1 MAKNHGGKLKF
12 YFTEPYEAPLGNK
25 FKYQFEKIVYIA
37 PKGNELDFN
46 FTTAYSAPVGN
57 QFLFDFVEGD
67 SPEPEIK
74 NQYLF
79 PDGIVAEGIPNP
91 HLRIKQMWVRP
102 EGFISN
108 TFGAALVKNKQSFL
122 NVKGWVDSSFGT
134 NKIFN
139 RNFEIQVYGFNSQI
153 FETPSKVYNL
163 KQFIQLSGI
172 DSARY
177 GTAYL
182 QGGVKFVQLGGINSL
197 ALGQHKVINTRAD
210 QSVQPSGI
218 TPLAIPQPNV
228 SPQIL
233 TVQGIL
239 GTQWGDPYIQR
250 NPNPIGWISERIG
263 TAWVS
268 RSPRFYTV
276 GIGELTQFGSHKVF
290 DGKQTVAPYVPIVG
304 GVFGDIRIRN
314 LNFKIAP
321 LSIEAPPLTDWVNI
335 ENHARFY
342 ALKGFD
348 SSRYGTASIRNG
360 TPSLTPK
367 NFDSAVFGQALIAD
381 RVRRVNTPGFNLMRF
396 GQAIVTKTP
405 QLTPQSISPPELG
418 QATLT
423 LYTRY
428 VVSLGRDLSAI
439 GQPFIAMARRS
450 IKTSGLDFA
459 EIGAPKLSH
468 GVREL
473 LVKGFDHSQYG
484 SSHRTWFRVRTLAP
498 ESIFNAELQY
508 NHMVG
513 GSRHIAVKGFEAT
526 LFGTRIIPEQQTVI
540 AHTFASM
547 VFGQPKLT
555 KTREYLKVIGFAT
568 GGAQPADRWGKATV
582 FNTRQYI
589 VQTFDIDSE
598 LNPPKMNGWT
608 SIVNRNRII
617 GPTGSTMSLFG
628 RPSILNNARPILP
641 IGLDHSKF
649 GVQFVSAGIREIML
663 EGLEAPYFSGWTN
676 LHNAAAVLKPKGFK
690 TEKFGTAAVTN
701 TRRYYPRVGNF
712 ESMVFG
718 QPMISF
724 KIRNLTFE
732 SRYSIG
738 PIYLPMP
745 NVQLYTRYVE
755 PVGNDFAVF
764 GLPALTIHKKIITPR
779 WTLRD
784 LFGDVQLRN
793 VTPEV
798 KTKGRNSEEFGT
810 ASIRTQWRMIE
821 TFGES
826 MQLWGKPVIA
836 DRKRT
841 ITVAGFN
848 ANAIGHALRVRG
860 TASPPLS
867 SQYIYLNN
875 VENRGEDADDD
886 TAIIKDGFGI
896 AIPLDQVSE
905 PSLKTNVIRV
915 EGFIATKFGENNL
928 YSNGILME
936 NGIKLDKEC
945 GTPSVQ
951 LRRRSLLVEGINNS
965 IAVGAP
971 RLSPYTIHAVMEA
984 PHQAKDN
991 HPVSNL
997 HYVNSD
1003 GGSRKAGEVF
1013 GRARVWQHNPYL
1025 NPSSVHPLNRY
1036 GTPTVQLKRR
1046 YIEVKG
1052 IQAYRFGWHSVGDG
1066 TQIITTRPSV
1076 PHTVFGVATIA
1087 LVKDKQFQVKP
1098 SGLAAPTINRPI
1110 VQHLHRTFKI
1120 DGIDSLRMG
1129 SSRGGPQY
1137 MPQSLHVGPRMPV
1150 IPIGELMEKFGTT
1163 RISLRV
1169 RNLVMT
1175 GFDSLVMEYDV
1186 ANFDKRIRVQHGQG
1200 CTPTKPVQ
1208 HLTPVGFDA
1217 LRSSAS
1223 NIRAGVHYIRP
1234 DGNSDQFRKG
1244 GF

>member
-1 MAKNHGGKLKF
+1 MSDKTDYIPPLGYAVIFELKGAD
-12 YFTEPYEAPLGNK
+12 YVAPLGNR
-25 FKYQFEKIVYIA
+25 VT
-37 PKGNELDFN
+37 FN
-46 FTTAYSAPVGN
+46 LTQNDDVP
-57 QFLFDFVEGD
+57 
-67 SPEPEIK
+67 PEPADT
-74 NQYLF
+74 QYVYPQAF
-79 PDGIVAEGIPNP
+79 DASVFGNAFTRHNFRRVNP
-91 HLRIKQMWVRP
+91 
-102 EGFISN
+102 
-108 TFGAALVKNKQSFL
+108 T
-122 NVKGWVDSSFGT
+122 
-134 NKIFN
+134 
-139 RNFEIQVYGFNSQI
+139 GFNSLIVPSPAVKNNNQHI
-153 FETPSKVYNL
+153 KPTGFDALGFSRQNIRNKNVTVTVPGMDLSRVATPTVINFHKNVYGVGFAAELHGRPTIYNL
-163 KQFIQLSGI
+163 RKYISVPGLSSNVFG
-172 DSARY
+172 SV
-177 GTAYL
+177 YL
-182 QGGVKFVQLGGINSL
+182 QGGVKYVKPTGLVAPTIPNPV
-197 ALGQHKVINTRAD
+197 VINTKAD
-210 QSVQPSGI
+210 QFAKPTGIAAPS
-218 TPLAIPQPNV
+218 IPKPNV

-233 TVQGIL
+233 TVRGIL
-239 GTQWGDPYIQR
+239 GTQWGSPYVQR
-250 NPNPIGWISERIG
+250 NPSPKGWISERFG

-268 RSPRFYTV
+268 RSPRYYEV
-276 GIGELTQFGSHKVF
+276 SIGIQTQFGAHKIF
-290 DGKQTVAPYVPIVG
+290 DAKQNIAPYVPIVG
-304 GVFGDIRIRN
+304 GVFGDIQIRN
-314 LNFKIAP
+314 VNFKIAP
-321 LSIEAPPLTDWVNI
+321 LSIEAPPLTDWVNV

-348 SSRYGTASIRNG
+348 SSRYGIASIRNG
-360 TPSLTPK
+360 TPSLNPK
-367 NFDSAVFGQALIAD
+367 GFDSAVFGQALIAD

-405 QLTPQSISPPELG
+405 QLAPKSILPPELG

-428 VVSLGRDLSAI
+428 VVSSGRDLSAI

-450 IKTSGLDFA
+450 IKTSGLDFT
-459 EIGAPKLSH
+459 EIGVPKLSH

-484 SSHRTWFRVRTLAP
+484 SSHRAWFRVRTLAP

-508 NHMVG
+508 GHMVG

-540 AHTFASM
+540 AHAFASM
-547 VFGQPKLT
+547 VFGQPKFT
-555 KTREYLKVIGFAT
+555 KTREYLKVLGFAT
-568 GGAQPADRWGKATV
+568 AGAQPADRWGKATV
-582 FNTRQYI
+582 FNMRQYI

-608 SIVNRNRII
+608 SIVNRNRVI
-617 GPTGSTMSLFG
+617 GPTGSTMTLFG

-641 IGLDHSKF
+641 KGLDHSKF
-649 GVQFVSAGIREIML
+649 GVQFVSAGIREIMPD
-663 EGLEAPYFSGWTN
+663 GLEAPYFSGWTN
-676 LHNAAAVLKPKGFK
+676 LHNAAAVLKPKGFA
-690 TEKFGTAAVTN
+690 TEKFGAASVTN
-701 TRRYYPRVGNF
+701 TRRYFPRIGNF

-718 QPMISF
+718 QSMISF

-738 PIYLPMP
+738 PIYIPIHK
-745 NVQLYTRYVE
+745 VDLYTRYVQAAA
-755 PVGNDFAVF
+755 NDFAVF

-798 KTKGRNSEEFGT
+798 KTKGRNAEEFGT
-810 ASIRTQWRMIE
+810 ASIRTQWRTIE

-841 ITVAGFN
+841 MTVAGFN

-867 SQYIYLNN
+867 TQYIYLNN

-886 TAIIKDGFGI
+886 TTIIKDGFGI
-896 AIPLDQVSE
+896 APPLFQVSD
-905 PSLKTNVIRV
+905 PSLRSNVIRV
-915 EGFIATKFGENNL
+915 GGFIATKFGENKIH
-928 YSNGILME
+928 SNGIWME

-951 LRRRSLLVEGINNS
+951 LSRRTLSVEGINNS
-965 IAVGAP
+965 IVMGTP
-971 RLSPYTIHAVMEA
+971 RLSPHTIYAVMEA
-984 PHQAKDN
+984 PQQAKDN
-991 HPVSNL
+991 HPASNL

-1003 GGSRKAGEVF
+1003 GGSHKAGEVF

-1025 NPSSVHPLNRY
+1025 NPSSVNPLNRY

-1046 YIEVKG
+1046 YLEPKG

-1066 TQIITTRPSV
+1066 TQIITTRSSILF
-1076 PHTVFGVATIA
+1076 TVFGVATIA
-1087 LVKDKQFQVKP
+1087 LVKDKQIQVKP
-1098 SGLAAPTINRPI
+1098 FGLAAPTINKPI
-1110 VQHLHRTFKI
+1110 VQHLHRAFKI

-1129 SSRGGPQY
+1129 SSRGGPMY

-1175 GFDSLVMEYDV
+1175 GFDSLVMEYDA
-1186 ANFDKRIRVQHGQG
+1186 ANFDKRMRVKHGEG
-1200 CTPTKPVQ
+1200 GTPAKPVQ

-1223 NIRAGVHYIRP
+1223 NVRAGVHYIRP